1 MTIAIVQTFEIGKHR
16 ISPSYYLHVEAL
28 KVSYNKGVNNTM
40 TSAEAK
46 IKVLLR
52 MQGVNNK
59 ISNYVG
65 I

>member
-1 MTIAIVQTFEIGKHR
+1 MTIAIVQTSEIGKHR
-16 ISPSYYLHVEAL
+16 ISLSYYLHVETL
-28 KVSYNKGVNNTM
+28 KVSYNTGVNNTM
-40 TSAEAK
+40 TSAEDK

-52 MQGVNNK
+52 MQGVHNK